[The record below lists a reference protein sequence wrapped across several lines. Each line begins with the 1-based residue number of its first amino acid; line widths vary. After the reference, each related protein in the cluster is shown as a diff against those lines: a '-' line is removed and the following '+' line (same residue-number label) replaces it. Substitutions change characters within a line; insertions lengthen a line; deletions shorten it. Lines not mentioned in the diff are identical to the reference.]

1 MMVIEEDVKEI
12 LGPDAN
18 QLAKYKVLLGK
29 LNGVK
34 GVTLIIGNMAPG
46 GGTKPHRHEHEE
58 ELYYVIEGTGIW
70 KIGGK
75 EFIGR
80 AGTAFFVP
88 PNTEH
93 SMSNNS
99 HEKLKVILLQSP
111 ASL

>member
-1 MMVIEEDVKEI
+1 MMVLEENVKEI

-18 QLAKYKVLLGK
+18 ELAKYKVLLGK

-34 GVTLIIGNMAPG
+34 GVTLIIGNMAAG

-58 ELYYVIEGTGIW
+58 EVYYVIEGTGIW
-70 KIGGK
+70 KIGEK
-75 EFIGR
+75 EFVGR

-93 SMSNNS
+93 SMVNNS
-99 HEKLKVILLQSP
+99 NENLKVILLQSP